1 MKLLLAAALTCLS
14 LPSLAQAQAKPAA
27 AAAPAA
33 SAPATRVE
41 RDPSTV
47 PQRGGEPQ
55 VRRLVSEDDLVRID
69 ELRVRGVTRKVT
81 VQPKLAGAPAYEIGS
96 TSDGR
101 DATQDRR
108 SDGRALWQLF
118 AF

>member
-1 MKLLLAAALTCLS
+1 MRSLPAVLLICLS
-14 LPSLAQAQAKPAA
+14 LPCAAQVQAPAQAAPT
-27 AAAPAA
+27 APA
-33 SAPATRVE
+33 PVTRVE
-41 RDPSTV
+41 RSPDTV

-55 VRRLVSEDDLVRID
+55 VRRLVSEDDAVRID
-69 ELRVRGVTRKVT
+69 ELRVRGVTRKLT
-81 VQPKLAGAPAYEIGS
+81 VQPKLAGVPAYEIGGN
-96 TSDGR
+96 SDGR